1 MTLSNRERRVSDTA
15 STRRLVVSAPDLLP
29 EVITAL
35 SL

>member
-1 MTLSNRERRVSDTA
+1 MALPDRNRRVSNTA
-15 STRRLVVSAPDLLP
+15 STRRLVVSASDLLP